1 MYFLS
6 AWVSATSSFVNVLG
20 SRYAVYMT
28 ATRTLTEAEI
38 NEALLY
44 RDALILVL
52 NKPSGIAVHV
62 TSHDI
67 ISLDQS
73 FHYLQFGLPK
83 KPELA
88 HRLDRGT
95 SGCLVLG
102 RHRQALIKLGKL
114 FEKQRVNKTY
124 RAICIGVPKEPSG
137 IITRPI
143 LKSGVGSKWK
153 MSLDEAGQAAVTEY
167 RVLRSWTVDYAA
179 NTTRD
184 CEAVIPGSSRDPQKR
199 VEPIFLQNETS
210 GGRSRD
216 EPGMTART
224 TVKQLSEIEFS
235 PKTGRTH
242 QIRLHAAFALGCP
255 VVGDPFYAPAEGE
268 YSAGNLPM
276 MLHAE
281 TVEIPLQQ
289 SKLPII
295 VSAPLPE
302 HMETLLAQWGE

>member
-1 MYFLS
+1 
-6 AWVSATSSFVNVLG
+6 
-20 SRYAVYMT
+20 MT

-38 NEALLY
+38 NAALLY

-62 TSHDI
+62 TAHDK

-73 FHYLQFGLPK
+73 FHHLQFGLPK

-124 RAICIGVPKEPSG
+124 RAICIGTPSEPEG
-137 IITRPI
+137 IITRAI

-153 MSLDEAGQAAVTEY
+153 MSLNEAGQAAVTEY
-167 RVLRSWTVDYAA
+167 RVLRTLG
-179 NTTRD
+179 T
-184 CEAVIPGSSRDPQKR
+184 
-199 VEPIFLQNETS
+199 
-210 GGRSRD
+210 
-216 EPGMTART
+216 
-224 TVKQLSEIEFS
+224 LSEIEFS

-255 VVGDPFYAPAEGE
+255 VVGDPFYGPAEGAF
-268 YSAGNLPM
+268 SANNHPM

-289 SKLPII
+289 SKPPII
-295 VSAPLPE
+295 VHAPLPE
-302 HMETLLAQWGE
+302 HMVELLAQMAGCQES

>member
-1 MYFLS
+1 M
-6 AWVSATSSFVNVLG
+6 A
-20 SRYAVYMT
+20 

-38 NEALLY
+38 NATLLY

-52 NKPSGIAVHV
+52 NKPAGIAVHV
-62 TSHDI
+62 TAHDK

-73 FHYLQFGLPK
+73 FHHLQFGLPK

-124 RAICIGVPKEPSG
+124 RAICVGTPTEPQG
-137 IITRPI
+137 TIDRPI

-167 RVLRSWTVDYAA
+167 RVLRTFGA
-179 NTTRD
+179 
-184 CEAVIPGSSRDPQKR
+184 
-199 VEPIFLQNETS
+199 
-210 GGRSRD
+210 
-216 EPGMTART
+216 
-224 TVKQLSEIEFS
+224 LSQIEFS

-255 VVGDPFYAPAEGE
+255 VVGDPFYGPAEGE
-268 YSAGNLPM
+268 FSAASAPM

-289 SKLPII
+289 SKPPIK
-295 VSAPLPE
+295 VTAPLPE
-302 HMETLLAQWGE
+302 HMIELLSLSYV

>member
-1 MYFLS
+1 
-6 AWVSATSSFVNVLG
+6 
-20 SRYAVYMT
+20 MT

-38 NEALLY
+38 NAALLY

-62 TSHDI
+62 TAHDK

-73 FHYLQFGLPK
+73 FHHLQFGLPK

-124 RAICIGVPKEPSG
+124 RAICMGVPANPEG
-137 IITRPI
+137 IIERRI

-153 MSLDEAGQAAVTEY
+153 MSLDEAGQEAVTQY
-167 RVLRSWTVDYAA
+167 RVLRDNGV
-179 NTTRD
+179 
-184 CEAVIPGSSRDPQKR
+184 
-199 VEPIFLQNETS
+199 
-210 GGRSRD
+210 
-216 EPGMTART
+216 
-224 TVKQLSEIEFS
+224 LSEIEFS

-255 VVGDPFYAPAEGE
+255 VVGDPFYGPAEGE
-268 YSAGNLPM
+268 FSAAHVPM

-281 TVEIPLQQ
+281 SVEIPLQP
-289 SKLPII
+289 SKAPIM
-295 VSAPLPE
+295 VRAPLPA
-302 HMETLLAQWGE
+302 HMEALLRAFG

>member
-1 MYFLS
+1 MSTHYHHHDLYECMI
-6 AWVSATSSFVNVLG
+6 ATH
-20 SRYAVYMT
+20 A
-28 ATRTLTEAEI
+28 LTEAEI
-38 NEALLY
+38 NATLLY

-52 NKPSGIAVHV
+52 NKPAGMAVHV
-62 TSHDI
+62 TAHDT

-73 FHYLQFGLPK
+73 FHHLQFGLPK

-124 RAICIGVPKEPSG
+124 RAICVGAPAEPQG
-137 IITRPI
+137 IIERAI

-153 MSLDEAGQAAVTEY
+153 MSLNDAGQAAVTEY
-167 RVLRSWTVDYAA
+167 RVLRTWNVGVASAG
-179 NTTRD
+179 RKS
-184 CEAVIPGSSRDPQKR
+184 EAVIPGLASPLFASLRVSRDLLKQAA
-199 VEPIFLQNETS
+199 QDAS
-210 GGRSRD
+210 GDPGTGA
-216 EPGMTART
+216 GMTALT
-224 TVKQLSEIEFS
+224 STVQLSEIEFC
-235 PKTGRTH
+235 PRTGRTH

-255 VVGDPFYAPAEGE
+255 VVGDPFYGATDGAF
-268 YSAGNLPM
+268 SASNHPM

-281 TVEIPLQQ
+281 SVAIPLSS
-289 SKLPII
+289 SKPPIM

-302 HMETLLAQWGE
+302 HMEKLLQSLG

>member
-1 MYFLS
+1 
-6 AWVSATSSFVNVLG
+6 
-20 SRYAVYMT
+20 MT

-38 NEALLY
+38 NAALLY

-52 NKPSGIAVHV
+52 NKPAGIAVHV
-62 TSHDI
+62 TSHDKI
-67 ISLDQS
+67 ALDQS
-73 FHYLQFGLPK
+73 FHHLQFGLPK

-114 FEKQRVNKTY
+114 FEKQRVHKTY
-124 RAICIGVPKEPSG
+124 RAICVGVPAEPSG
-137 IITRPI
+137 TINRAI

-167 RVLRSWTVDYAA
+167 RVLRTFRIGVAGDVRLPAPPLRGSGI
-179 NTTRD
+179 RP
-184 CEAVIPGSSRDPQKR
+184 CESVGGYSLSSPPPT
-199 VEPIFLQNETS
+199 ESEGGFNSPS
-210 GGRSRD
+210 GG
-216 EPGMTART
+216 ELGACGIANA
-224 TVKQLSEIEFS
+224 QLLSEIEFI

-255 VVGDPFYAPAEGE
+255 VVGDPFYGPGDGAFNA
-268 YSAGNLPM
+268 SNLPM

-289 SKLPII
+289 SKSPIK

-302 HMETLLAQWGE
+302 HMIALLRKLDPVVKTG

>member
-1 MYFLS
+1 
-6 AWVSATSSFVNVLG
+6 
-20 SRYAVYMT
+20 MT
-28 ATRTLTEAEI
+28 ATQVLTEAEI
-38 NEALLY
+38 NATLLY

-52 NKPSGIAVHV
+52 NKPAGIAVHV
-62 TSHDI
+62 TAHDK

-73 FHYLQFGLPK
+73 FHHLQFGLPK

-114 FEKQRVNKTY
+114 FEKQRVHKTY
-124 RAICIGVPKEPSG
+124 RAICVGVPAQREG
-137 IITRPI
+137 VIDRAI

-167 RVLRSWTVDYAA
+167 RVLRTFLAPPLRGSGNRQTLAQSVAWGDNS
-179 NTTRD
+179 NTDLPPTKSEGGFD
-184 CEAVIPGSSRDPQKR
+184 SP
-199 VEPIFLQNETS
+199 S
-210 GGRSRD
+210 GG
-216 EPGMTART
+216 ELGARGLDNALM
-224 TVKQLSEIEFS
+224 QRGHNNLLCLPCALSEIEFS

-255 VVGDPFYAPAEGE
+255 VVGDPFYGPAEGAF
-268 YSAGNLPM
+268 SAAHVPM

-281 TVEIPLQQ
+281 TVEIPLQP
-289 SKLPII
+289 SKPPIK

-302 HMETLLAQWGE
+302 HMKIFSIAA

>member
-1 MYFLS
+1 
-6 AWVSATSSFVNVLG
+6 
-20 SRYAVYMT
+20 MT

-38 NEALLY
+38 NAALLY
-44 RDALILVL
+44 RDALILVV
-52 NKPSGIAVHV
+52 NKPAGIAVHV
-62 TSHDI
+62 TAHDK

-73 FHYLQFGLPK
+73 FHHLQFGLPK

-114 FEKQRVNKTY
+114 FEKQRVHKTY
-124 RAICIGVPKEPSG
+124 RAICVGTPAEPQGV
-137 IITRPI
+137 INRAI

-167 RVLRSWTVDYAA
+167 RVLRTFRIGVAGDATLPAPPLRGSQNAFGHFGGGISYADVPPTKSEGGFDSPSGGELGDCSDVGA
-179 NTTRD
+179 SNITHTTR
-184 CEAVIPGSSRDPQKR
+184 
-199 VEPIFLQNETS
+199 ETI
-210 GGRSRD
+210 
-216 EPGMTART
+216 
-224 TVKQLSEIEFS
+224 LSEIEFI

-255 VVGDPFYAPAEGE
+255 VVGDPFYGPAEGE
-268 YSAGNLPM
+268 LSASVLPM

-289 SKLPII
+289 SKPPII
-295 VSAPLPE
+295 VHAPLPE
-302 HMETLLAQWGE
+302 HLEKLIYSML

>member
-1 MYFLS
+1 
-6 AWVSATSSFVNVLG
+6 
-20 SRYAVYMT
+20 MT

-38 NEALLY
+38 NATLLY

-52 NKPSGIAVHV
+52 NKPAGIAVHV
-62 TSHDI
+62 TAHDK

-73 FHYLQFGLPK
+73 FHHLQFGLPK

-124 RAICIGVPKEPSG
+124 RAICIGTPAEPQG
-137 IITRPI
+137 TIDRPI

-167 RVLRSWTVDYAA
+167 RVLRTMQWGHNNLLCPPCV
-179 NTTRD
+179 
-184 CEAVIPGSSRDPQKR
+184 
-199 VEPIFLQNETS
+199 
-210 GGRSRD
+210 
-216 EPGMTART
+216 
-224 TVKQLSEIEFS
+224 LSEIEFS

-255 VVGDPFYAPAEGE
+255 VVGDPFYGPAEGE
-268 YSAGNLPM
+268 FSAATMPM

-289 SKLPII
+289 SKPAIK
-295 VSAPLPE
+295 VSAHLPV
-302 HMETLLAQWGE
+302 HMERLLLTLAA